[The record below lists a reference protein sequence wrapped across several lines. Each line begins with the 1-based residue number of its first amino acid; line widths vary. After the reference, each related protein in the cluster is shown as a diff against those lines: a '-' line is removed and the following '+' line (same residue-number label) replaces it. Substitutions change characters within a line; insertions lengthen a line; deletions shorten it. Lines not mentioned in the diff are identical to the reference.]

1 VARIQEPLLE
11 TTVDVA
17 PSGLRL
23 SVRGQLSAS
32 TVPALRSL
40 IEAFHDTRERVVQL
54 DLRAAERSPAVDGV
68 LERWGLTAA
77 EIAGVYFV
85 PSL

>member
-1 VARIQEPLLE
+1 MAVPGPLLE
-11 TTVDVA
+11 TTVDVH

-23 SVRGQLSAS
+23 SVKGELSAS

-40 IEAFHDTRERVVQL
+40 VELFHDTRERVVQI
-54 DLRAAERSPAVDGV
+54 DLRQATLAPAADRV

-77 EIAGVYFV
+77 EIAGVYLV
-85 PSL
+85 PPH